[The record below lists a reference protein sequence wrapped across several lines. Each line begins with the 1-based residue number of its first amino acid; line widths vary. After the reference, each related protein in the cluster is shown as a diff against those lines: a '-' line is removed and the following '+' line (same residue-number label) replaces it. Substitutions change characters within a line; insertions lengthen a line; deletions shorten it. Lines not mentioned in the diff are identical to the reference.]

1 MLQRLR
7 AARGALILVAVLGAG
22 AYALYRHP
30 PLQAV
35 GRGEIGLR
43 TNLLTG
49 DVTELRDGGVG
60 ADVQPSMSIR
70 PARPRP
76 RSARG
81 ARRT

>member
-30 PLQAV
+30 PLKAV

-43 TNLLTG
+43 QPQPLQDLTRQASC
-49 DVTELRDGGVG
+49 L
-60 ADVQPSMSIR
+60 QPITDER
-70 PARPRP
+70 KFGCVLFPP
-76 RSARG
+76 
-81 ARRT
+81 